1 METASTPITVISA
14 DLSNLIVTYIAK
26 YISLNSN
33 SHSSQ
38 NWLIR
43 TMSVVIMGLI
53 GQS

>member
-1 METASTPITVISA
+1 METASTPIAVISA

-33 SHSSQ
+33 SPSSQ
-38 NWLIR
+38 NWLI
-43 TMSVVIMGLI
+43 SAKVVIIMGLI